1 MTLRQESTVE
11 TMQHSSSSVQLKI
24 VNLISLRWLM
34 LTVNG
39 LRIPLHWLLLDN
51 QSAVDVTS
59 NLKLLQDLQQPGKRK
74 ASNQ

>member
-1 MTLRQESTVE
+1 
-11 TMQHSSSSVQLKI
+11 
-24 VNLISLRWLM
+24 M

-39 LRIPLHWLLLDN
+39 LKIPLHWLLLDN